1 MSNLQNFK
9 HRSHTNLLTGVG
21 QKVKHLVTLG
31 MELKGLYDAGRTVYA
46 LGSAAAPY
54 VQAALP
60 LLGAL

>member
-9 HRSHTNLLTGVG
+9 HRSHTNLFTGVG

-31 MELKGLYDAGRTVYA
+31 MELKGLYDASRALYA
-46 LGSAAAPY
+46 VGSAAAPY

-60 LLGAL
+60 VLGIL